1 MQLKCCTQYFSKFG
15 KASSSHRTGKSQSS
29 SHFPKRKLKNVQTTR
44 QLHSSPML
52 VRFCLKS
59 FKLDFIIMWTE
70 DFQMFKLDLEK
81 AEEPEIKLPTCSG
94 LQRKQRN
101 PRKNIYLCFFVYTK
115 AFDCVDHNKLW
126 QTLKEMG
133 IPCHL
138 TWTTIATI
146 LFGFLAVALLGFPM
160 PG

>member
-1 MQLKCCTQYFSKFG
+1 MMQLKCCTQYFSKFG
-15 KASSSHRTGKSQSS
+15 KPSSGHRTGKGQYSSQ
-29 SHFPKRKLKNVQTTR
+29 FPKRKLKNVQTTR

-94 LQRKQRN
+94 SQRKQRN
-101 PRKNIYLCFFVYTK
+101 PRKTSTFVCLFILKPLTMWITTN
-115 AFDCVDHNKLW
+115 CGKL
-126 QTLKEMG
+126 LKRWEY
-133 IPCHL
+133 H
-138 TWTTIATI
+138 AI
-146 LFGFLAVALLGFPM
+146 LPE
-160 PG
+160 